1 MRLKKDLDIFSIDK
15 HQELDLPSQ
24 VHVEEDEDEVD
35 EDEGIYLS
43 CQIDFFLFFKE
54 IFFFRQ
60 MDLCL
65 FLITFQNFVY

>member
-65 FLITFQNFVY
+65 FLNTFQNFVY